1 MTRRILFTL
10 LVIACCNVAFS
21 QNDDKANVLAIER
34 KAADAYSKHAIPS
47 LLSVFSDDATIITK
61 NGQLI
66 NKQQLAQYV
75 QPINGFV
82 VSDMDVKIK
91 GNIAVVTGIQTETG
105 KDTSCGEYSTKA
117 RFTDVMERKNGI
129 WTIVASQATLANQ

>member
-1 MTRRILFTL
+1 MMRRTLFTL
-10 LVIACCNVAFS
+10 LVIAYFNVAFS
-21 QNDDKANVLAIER
+21 QNDDKANILAIER
-34 KAADAYSKHAIPS
+34 KAADAYSKHSIPS

-82 VSDMDVKIK
+82 VSDMDVKVK

-105 KDTSCGEYSTKA
+105 KDSSGGAYSTKS
-117 RFTDVMERKNGI
+117 RFTDVMERKNGAWI
-129 WTIVASQATLANQ
+129 IVASQATLVNQ

>member
-1 MTRRILFTL
+1 MMRRTLLTL

-21 QNDDKANVLAIER
+21 QNDDKANILAIER
-34 KAADAYSKHAIPS
+34 KAADAYSKHSVPS
-47 LLSVFSDDATIITK
+47 LISVFSDDATIITK
-61 NGQLI
+61 NGQLL

-82 VSDMDVKIK
+82 VSDMEVKIR

-105 KDTSCGEYSTKA
+105 KDSSGGPYSTKS
-117 RFTDVMERKNGI
+117 RFTDVLERRSGAWI
-129 WTIVASQATLANQ
+129 IVASQATLINQ